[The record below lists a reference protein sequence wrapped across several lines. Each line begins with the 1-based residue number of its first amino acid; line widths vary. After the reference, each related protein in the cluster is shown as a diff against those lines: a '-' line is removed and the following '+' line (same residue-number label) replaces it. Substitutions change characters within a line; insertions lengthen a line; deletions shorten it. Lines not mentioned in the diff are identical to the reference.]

1 MVTPLSQAGGVKEI
15 RPALFVLLGAV
26 GFVLLIAC
34 TNSAN
39 MLLARATVR
48 QREIAVRLTMGASRG
63 RLLRQLLTE
72 SILLSFIGAA
82 LALLIAFWSTRIIS
96 TLPPT
101 FLPRAQFVKLDA
113 NVLFFTIA
121 LAFVSGLLFGAVPA
135 IAMVRGELSE
145 SLKEG
150 GRTGSGAR
158 AGLRKLLV
166 VAEVMLAFVLLAGAG
181 LLMRSFS
188 RLSNV
193 DPGVQTAGRY
203 AFNVNIPEKRY
214 ATPQQRVEFY
224 DQVQQHLSAVP
235 GIESVALSTILP
247 LSGNDETYEVGRAAD
262 ASNPNNPSAISTRII
277 RPATCAPWE
286 FRLFPDVNSPRP
298 TTCPRRKSASSTM
311 YSRAR
316 FFPDAIPS
324 AKAFTSDMDTPCCVK
339 L

>member
-1 MVTPLSQAGGVKEI
+1 MTAIAARLDEAISKSNAGWTSVVNPLSQTGGVQQV

-34 TNSAN
+34 ANAAN

-63 RLLRQLLTE
+63 RLVRQLLTE

-82 LALLIAFWSTRIIS
+82 LALLIAFWSTRVIS

-101 FLPRAQFVKLDA
+101 FLPRAQYVTLDGQR
-113 NVLFFTIA
+113 FTFHHG
-121 LAFVSGLLFGAVPA
+121 LAVFTGLLFGAAPA
-135 IAMVRGELSE
+135 IAMVRGELAE

-188 RLSNV
+188 RLSDV

-203 AFNVNIPEKRY
+203 AFNLSIPSKRY
-214 ATPQQRVEFY
+214 ATPQQQTHF
-224 DQVQQHLSAVP
+224 
-235 GIESVALSTILP
+235 TIRF
-247 LSGNDETYEVGRAAD
+247 S
-262 ASNPNNPSAISTRII
+262 
-277 RPATCAPWE
+277 
-286 FRLFPDVNSPRP
+286 
-298 TTCPRRKSASSTM
+298 SASRLCRELNL
-311 YSRAR
+311 SR
-316 FFPDAIPS
+316 S
-324 AKAFTSDMDTPCCVK
+324 HCFTAQRKRRDLRSWPRCRCFK
-339 L
+339 SK